1 MGESFQ
7 TKGVVHFVC
16 KTRQEKSRARACT
29 RLLRSML
36 ESHSSYGSLQAC
48 QSWLPDFL
56 TTTNPSA
63 AAAAAGG
70 GKVQRAQV
78 QQANRCLQECND
90 EEERICAHCGT
101 SKTPLWRNGPQGP
114 KVFFYYLLY
123 SLTECS
129 YTKLVL
135 CVTVADPPSYCLLL
149 AQSLCNACG
158 IRHKKAGRRS
168 AALVSSEFE
177 DGHSII
183 AGAGKGGKRKLEQV
197 LGQQYW
203 MYQQAQKQRGE
214 VYAQPRD
221 SLLSSG
227 ASCITWQQS
236 LLPSAQSPLQHNC
249 HQPLPSIQEEDMLEM
264 CAFASDEEEGAALL
278 MALSHSGC
286 LKC

>member
-1 MGESFQ
+1 VNAAFLGLLSSTGDSNFSSFSSNGFSSFSSRLLFKKGHKFGESFQ
-7 TKGVVHFVC
+7 RKGVLHFVC
-16 KTRQEKSRARACT
+16 KTRQEKSHARART

-36 ESHSSYGSLQAC
+36 ESHSSYGGLQAC

-56 TTTNPSA
+56 STTNPSA
-63 AAAAAGG
+63 AAG

-114 KVFFYYLLY
+114 K
-123 SLTECS
+123 
-129 YTKLVL
+129 
-135 CVTVADPPSYCLLL
+135 
-149 AQSLCNACG
+149 SLCNACG

-203 MYQQAQKQRGE
+203 MYQQARKQRGE

>member
-1 MGESFQ
+1 
-7 TKGVVHFVC
+7 VC
-16 KTRQEKSRARACT
+16 
-29 RLLRSML
+29 
-36 ESHSSYGSLQAC
+36 
-48 QSWLPDFL
+48 
-56 TTTNPSA
+56 
-63 AAAAAGG
+63 
-70 GKVQRAQV
+70 
-78 QQANRCLQECND
+78 EC
-90 EEERICAHCGT
+90 
-101 SKTPLWRNGPQGP
+101 
-114 KVFFYYLLY
+114 
-123 SLTECS
+123 
-129 YTKLVL
+129 
-135 CVTVADPPSYCLLL
+135 VADPPLYRLLL

-214 VYAQPRD
+214 VYARPRD

-278 MALSHSGC
+278 MALSHSEC

>member
-1 MGESFQ
+1 M
-7 TKGVVHFVC
+7 VHFVC
-16 KTRQEKSRARACT
+16 ETRQEKSCARART

-56 TTTNPSA
+56 TATNPSA
-63 AAAAAGG
+63 AAAG

-90 EEERICAHCGT
+90 EEERVCAHCGT

-114 KVFFYYLLY
+114 K
-123 SLTECS
+123 
-129 YTKLVL
+129 
-135 CVTVADPPSYCLLL
+135 
-149 AQSLCNACG
+149 SLCNACG

-214 VYAQPRD
+214 VYARPRD